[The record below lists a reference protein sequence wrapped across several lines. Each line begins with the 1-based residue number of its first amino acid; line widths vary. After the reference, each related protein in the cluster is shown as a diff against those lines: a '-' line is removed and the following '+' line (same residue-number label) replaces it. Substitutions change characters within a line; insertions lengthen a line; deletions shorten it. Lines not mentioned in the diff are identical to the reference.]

1 MLEFLRKHKKKLIFP
16 SLLLIY
22 WILLL
27 FNKSSIY
34 FNAVSIFSPA
44 EKVTSNILRSI
55 KEYWNGY
62 MFLVNTESDNS
73 ALREEL
79 RKMKGI
85 KVSFDELK
93 KENKKLKE
101 LLSFKEEKKV
111 KCTGASI
118 IFRGAVSRSNT
129 IFLDK
134 GKEDGIKKNMVVVV
148 PEGIVGKV
156 VKTTK
161 SISLVHL
168 ITHHNS
174 AVDAIIQRTRDR
186 CVFQGGEPCRLK
198 YLDDKSGARVGDVIT
213 SSGLGGIFPAG
224 FPLGK
229 IVSIKKDDIGIFLNA
244 KTIPLTDLTKL
255 EEVLILENP
264 YQLEVNVLKKGEMN

>member
-1 MLEFLRKHKKKLIFP
+1 MLEFLKKHKKKLIFP
-16 SLLLIY
+16 SLFLIY

-27 FNKSSIY
+27 FNGSGVY
-34 FNAVSIFSPA
+34 LNAISIFSPV
-44 EKVTSNILRSI
+44 EKVTSNILNGI
-55 KEYWNGY
+55 KGYWNGY
-62 MFLVNTESDNS
+62 MFLVNTENDNS
-73 ALREEL
+73 ALRKKL
-79 RKMKGI
+79 RKMEVI
-85 KVSFDELK
+85 KFSLDKLK

-101 LLSFKEEKKV
+101 LLSFKEEKEI

-134 GKEDGIKKNMVVVV
+134 GREDGIGKNMVVVV

-168 ITHHNS
+168 ITHPNS

-186 CVFQGGEPCRLK
+186 CIFQGGEPCRLK
-198 YLDDKSGARVGDVIT
+198 YLDDKSGAKAGDVII

-229 IVSIKKDDIGIFLNA
+229 IVSIKKDGTGIFLNA
-244 KTIPLTDLTKL
+244 EVIPLADLSRV
-255 EEVLILENP
+255 EEVLIFENP
-264 YQLEVNVLKKGEMN
+264 YQLEINVLKKGEVN